1 MPLFKIKSRHL
12 KDYSVATEKFSNT
25 AVIAFAQTLT
35 PKVRLANTANSSY
48 SILDDAAVNIGG
60 GYIVLTGTGFQSGA
74 QVLIGNTPV
83 TSTSFVD
90 STTLRAEVPARAAGT
105 YNLFVV
111 NPDGGTSIR
120 VNGVTYS
127 SFPTFSTAATLA
139 NTFITDSF
147 AINIS
152 ASSDSNITY
161 SNTTSLPT
169 GTSLLANGY
178 FYGAYSEIANTT
190 FTFDVKA
197 TDTEL
202 QDSTRT
208 FSVFVEV
215 PKIVKTFAIGGITGS
230 GELGLN
236 VGSGNYR
243 SSPTQIGALTDW
255 NSFSTRDSATLAVK
269 YKGTLWAWG
278 YGIRNQLG
286 LNDQINRS
294 SPTQVGALTNWSK
307 VKVGFNHTLAIKTDG
322 TLWAWGSGNNGVLG
336 TNNSTAVLSPVQIGS
351 STWLDIAAGVECSF
365 AIKSDGTLW
374 SWGDGTLGQL
384 GLSGSI
390 TSLRRSSPVQVGAL
404 TDWATTEWTNRIVSA
419 GQATLVVKP
428 NGTLWGWGVNAAG
441 RLGNNSVA
449 NASSPVQI
457 GSSADWSYPVISGP
471 HQGNE
476 AETAMTICTKTN
488 GTIWSWG
495 SNTFGGLGRNVAGVG
510 FGNSSNRSSSPVQ
523 IGTDTN
529 WAQGPSKVAIGNFG
543 NVGAI
548 KTNGTLWLWGYNG
561 YGTLGLNDKVY
572 RSSPVQL
579 GSGTTWSRVSSG
591 DRFVIGQTTSSL
603 LGFTTS
609 ATLPNQ
615 YDDVPIALN
624 ITATSGDS
632 AITYSNTTSLPT
644 GTSLLA
650 NGYFYGAVSVSS
662 NTNYSFTIKATDDTL
677 QETSRTFSMNVQN
690 RIQLWGWG
698 DGAKDILVQGVLTS
712 RSSPTQI
719 GTSPNWT
726 KVSANK
732 DTSYPG
738 VLARKDDGT
747 LWSWGVNSSGQ
758 LGFGSTSTLAGRSS
772 PAQVGTDTNW
782 TDNIMIRGTYAIAIK
797 SDDTL
802 WSWGN
807 GTDGVQL
814 NNTSGTDRLS
824 PGMIASGSWIKASI
838 GSTGAAAAIKTNGT
852 LWTWGSNNYGQLGTN
867 DRINKSSPVQVGT
880 STDWSDVVIDNA
892 GCWAIKT
899 DGTLWAWGNGSA
911 YLGLNESQLLDRSS
925 PVQVGT
931 STDWSK
937 IFVSSGANAVA
948 ALKTN
953 GTLWTWG
960 SNSSG
965 QLGQSKVTAV
975 SSPVQIG
982 TNTWTDVGF
991 GSGYLAAVRS
1001 DGTLW
1006 AWGQNGQG
1014 QLGQNNRV
1022 NKSSPVQVGTN
1033 TNWYQVAGGIDYCF
1047 ALTKN

>member
-1 MPLFKIKSRHL
+1 
-12 KDYSVATEKFSNT
+12 
-25 AVIAFAQTLT
+25 
-35 PKVRLANTANSSY
+35 
-48 SILDDAAVNIGG
+48 
-60 GYIVLTGTGFQSGA
+60 
-74 QVLIGNTPV
+74 
-83 TSTSFVD
+83 
-90 STTLRAEVPARAAGT
+90 VPARAAGT

-120 VNGVTYS
+120 VNGITYS
-127 SFPTFSTAATLA
+127 SLPSFSTAATLA

-147 AINIS
+147 AVNIS
-152 ASSDSNITY
+152 ASSDSAITY

-197 TDTEL
+197 TDAEL
-202 QDSTRT
+202 QDTSRT

-255 NSFSTRDSATLAVK
+255 NAFSSCDSATLAVK
-269 YKGTLWAWG
+269 YKGTLWSWG
-278 YGIRNQLG
+278 SGVRNQLG
-286 LNDQINRS
+286 HGDQISRS

-307 VKVGFNHTLAIKTDG
+307 VEVGFNHTLAIKSDG
-322 TLWAWGSGNNGVLG
+322 TLWAWGAANQGVLG
-336 TNNSTAVLSPVQIGS
+336 TNNSTPFLSPVQIGS
-351 STWLDIAAGVECSF
+351 ETTWLDIAAGVECSF

-374 SWGDGTLGQL
+374 AWGDGTLGQL
-384 GLSGSI
+384 GLSGSLA
-390 TSLRRSSPVQVGAL
+390 SLRRSSPVQVGAL
-404 TDWATTEWTNRIVSA
+404 TDWGSTAWGGRIFTS
-419 GQATLVVKP
+419 GQATLVVKT
-428 NGTLWGWGVNAAG
+428 NGTLWGWGVNTAG
-441 RLGNNSVA
+441 RLGIGSVA

-457 GSSADWSYPVISGP
+457 GALADWSYPVISGP

-476 AETAMTICTKTN
+476 AETAMSICTKTN

-495 SNTFGGLGRNVAGVG
+495 SNTFGGQGRNIAGVG
-510 FGNSSNRSSSPVQ
+510 FANSSNRTSSPVQ

-579 GSGTTWSRVSSG
+579 GSGTTWSKVSSG
-591 DRFVIGQTTSSL
+591 DRFIIGQTTSSL

-624 ITATSGDS
+624 IIATSGDS
-632 AITYSNTTSLPT
+632 SITYSNTTSLPA

-650 NGYFYGAVSVSS
+650 NGYFYGTVSVSS
-662 NTNYSFTIKATDDTL
+662 PTNYSFTVKATDETL
-677 QETSRTFSMNVQN
+677 QEVSRTFSLNVKN
-690 RIQLWGWG
+690 RILLWGWG
-698 DGAKDILVQGVLTS
+698 NGDKDILVQGVLTS

-726 KVSANK
+726 KVSANHEG
-732 DTSYPG
+732 SYPG
-738 VLARKDDGT
+738 IIARKDDGT

-758 LGFGSTSTLAGRSS
+758 LGFGSTSATQGRSS
-772 PAQVGTDTNW
+772 PSQIGTDTNW
-782 TDNIMIRGTYAIAIK
+782 TDNFMIRTSAAIAIK
-797 SDDTL
+797 SDNTL
-802 WSWGN
+802 WMWGSGAN
-807 GTDGVQL
+807 GLQG
-814 NNTSGTDRLS
+814 NNSTADRLS
-824 PGMIASGSWIKASI
+824 PGMVDSGSWIKASA
-838 GSTGAAAAIKTNGT
+838 SLSAAAIKSDGT
-852 LWTWGSNNYGQLGTN
+852 LWTWGSNNRGQLGQN
-867 DRINKSSPVQVGT
+867 NLVEKSSPTQVGT
-880 STDWSDVVIDNA
+880 GTNWSDVVADNYA
-892 GCWAIKT
+892 CYAIKT
-899 DGTLWAWGNGSA
+899 DGTLWVWGYNSGGA
-911 YLGLNESQLLDRSS
+911 LGLNDEAAIDRSS

-937 IFVSSGANAVA
+937 IFVTSGVGSVA

-960 SNSSG
+960 RNSLG
-965 QLGQSKVTAV
+965 ILGQNKINAV
-975 SSPVQIG
+975 SSPTQIG

-991 GSGYLAAVRS
+991 GYGYLAAIRS

-1006 AWGQNGQG
+1006 VTGENSNG
-1014 QLGQNNRV
+1014 QLGLNDRV

-1033 TNWYQVAGGIDYCF
+1033 TNWYQIAGGIDSCF